1 MENCVYR
8 FLNINNEIIYIG
20 KAKHLRQRLATHS
33 HLPSECYEE
42 CVRIEYVSFETEQ
55 DMDYAEKYF
64 IPKFKPKYNVALG
77 EREITFDIPDLD
89 DANWVVFKQEI
100 KRMDDDTFSKN
111 VLGLN
116 SGVEI
121 METLFYADC
130 ERESRRGTG
139 LYLMQEV
146 VEDFKKI
153 ENKFYYIPSYALTD
167 VAIMLTANKCTEVEE
182 SKIFSE
188 FKEMLKREKRDNI
201 KRKQVNIKLNPEAV
215 RLIDEIVYHFH
226 FLNRSEVVNLCMYSL
241 SQSAKDSFLKK
252 GINID

>member
-1 MENCVYR
+1 
-8 FLNINNEIIYIG
+8 
-20 KAKHLRQRLATHS
+20 
-33 HLPSECYEE
+33 
-42 CVRIEYVSFETEQ
+42 
-55 DMDYAEKYF
+55 
-64 IPKFKPKYNVALG
+64 
-77 EREITFDIPDLD
+77 
-89 DANWVVFKQEI
+89 
-100 KRMDDDTFSKN
+100 MDDDTFSKN

-201 KRKQVNIKLNPEAV
+201 KRKQVNIKLTPKQF
-215 RLIDEIVYHFH
+215 D
-226 FLNRSEVVNLCMYSL
+226 
-241 SQSAKDSFLKK
+241 
-252 GINID
+252 